1 MTDNQDI
8 HDVSDNSL
16 LFHDLLYS
24 DNPNCYKQENITI
37 EAHLVKYYEL
47 RMLLAVI
54 A

>member
-1 MTDNQDI
+1 MMDNQDI

-16 LFHDLLYS
+16 IIHYLLYS
-24 DNPNCYKQENITI
+24 ENSNCYKHENITI
-37 EAHLVKYYEL
+37 EANLVKYYEL

>member
-16 LFHDLLYS
+16 IFHYLLYS
-24 DNPNCYKQENITI
+24 ENSNCYKQKNITK
-37 EAHLVKYYEL
+37 EAHLVL
-47 RMLLAVI
+47 TVI